1 MTTAIL
7 GGQSPELIRTGET
20 EQKNSPTKGLTC
32 LMCQFY
38 KETVLGCRNTLHL
51 QVDRVEAYMKK
62 QSVTKWFLVLFIGAV
77 FSAYPVYAQ
86 EDNEEQ
92 NDGENQELTEGQNGQ
107 QGEGVGQPQ
116 TMTQGQLAIILAR
129 RLGLVV
135 GTPLSAS
142 PVAAILALEQVG
154 VSPRGGWSSESEVT
168 TGDLA
173 SVLNIMLGNEV
184 DETAGDQAQAEV
196 DAAIASGVNFANI
209 TSALAT
215 AGIISSGQRESLSPA
230 SSTFNDPLVRL
241 PPGRPVDTFEVILSD
256 ERPFIPPVLPPLT
269 PN

>member
-107 QGEGVGQPQ
+107 QGEGVGQQ
-116 TMTQGQLAIILAR
+116 KTMTQGQLAIILAR

-184 DETAGDQAQAEV
+184 DETADDQAQAEV
-196 DAAIASGVNFANI
+196 DATIASVANI

-230 SSTFNDPLVRL
+230 SSTFNDPLDRL
-241 PPGRPVDTFEVILSD
+241 PPGRPVDTFQVILSD
-256 ERPFIPPVLPPLT
+256 EKPFIPPGLPPLT

>member
-107 QGEGVGQPQ
+107 QGEGVGQPK

-135 GTPLSAS
+135 GTSLSAS

-173 SVLNIMLGNEV
+173 SVLNILLGNEV
-184 DETAGDQAQAEV
+184 DETADDQAQAEV
-196 DAAIASGVNFANI
+196 DATIASVANI

-230 SSTFNDPLVRL
+230 SSTLNDPLVKL
-241 PPGRPVDTFEVILSD
+241 PPGRPVDKFEGILND